1 MLAKG
6 TTISGY
12 RVDGVLGEGGMG
24 SVYRATQLS
33 LNRTVALKILAA
45 ELSEDAAFRE
55 RFRREGLVQAAIDH
69 EHIVTVYEA
78 GDSEHGLFLA
88 MRLIRGPTLKDMILS
103 HELEPGRG
111 LGILAQVAGALD
123 SAHDVGLTHRDIKP
137 QNILIG
143 ANDHAYLA
151 DFGLTQASDEVSL
164 TETGQFIG
172 TIDYVAPEQI
182 QGEAATARSDVYS
195 LTAVLYETLT
205 GVVPYAKPNEAAV
218 LFAHISEAP
227 PRITE
232 RQGDLPPRLDEVI
245 ARGMAKL
252 PSDRYASAGELLAD
266 ARKAFGGDA
275 GPVTPPVPLEPAGGR
290 MRVASATAPTGKR
303 TVVRPGGAATVP
315 AGAAGRAGATI
326 PADVAAPA
334 GAGPASAATVP
345 AAAPPAVRRRAVLVP
360 LLIALAAG
368 AAVAGFL
375 IGSGGGGSEEP
386 GAAFTNTASAGS
398 IGLSFPAGWKR
409 VSEEP
414 NVPGVRF
421 RDPLVLAPDAPAQ
434 ARLVAGNVAA
444 SGPTL
449 LSAGLL
455 GRLAGGAPEGEPVRL
470 NDLEALRYR
479 ALEPRDLAGQLQL
492 YAVPTTRGVATVA
505 CIAPGGAQ
513 AEGFRRDCESV
524 AATLELAGA
533 EPYPLGPSAEY
544 ASSLRGVTSRL
555 AAARRTGTESLR
567 GAETPGAQ
575 AEALSGLAG
584 GYRRAASAVADTK
597 VSPAD
602 RAANL
607 ALSAALERTQSGYA
621 RAAEAARAGD
631 GEAYAAAGQ
640 AVRAGQRALDRALAR
655 LERLGYVL
663 P

>member
-1 MLAKG
+1 LLTKG
-6 TTISGY
+6 TIISGY
-12 RVDGVLGEGGMG
+12 RVDGALGEGGMG

-103 HELEPGRG
+103 HELEPGRA

-195 LTAVLYETLT
+195 LTAVLYEALT

-227 PRITE
+227 PRVTE

-252 PSDRYASAGELLAD
+252 PADRYASAGELMAD
-266 ARKAFGGDA
+266 ARKAFGGDPGA
-275 GPVTPPVPLEPAGGR
+275 VTPPVPLEPAAGR
-290 MRVASATAPTGKR
+290 TRVASATAPTGKR
-303 TVVRPGGAATVP
+303 TVMSPGAAATAP
-315 AGAAGRAGATI
+315 AGAAAPAGATI

-334 GAGPASAATVP
+334 GAGPAAVP
-345 AAAPPAVRRRAVLVP
+345 AAAPPAARRRAMLVP
-360 LLIALAAG
+360 LLIALTAG

-375 IGSGGGGSEEP
+375 IGSGGGGSEQP

-444 SGPTL
+444 SGPAL
-449 LSAGLL
+449 LSSGLL
-455 GRLAGGAPEGEPVRL
+455 GRLSGGAPEGDPVRL

-479 ALEPRDLAGQLQL
+479 GLEPRELAGQLQL

-513 AEGFRRDCESV
+513 AAGFRRDCESV

-533 EPYPLGPSAEY
+533 EPYPLGPSTEY
-544 ASSLRGVTSRL
+544 ASRLRGVTSRL
-555 AAARRTGTESLR
+555 AAARRTGTERLR
-567 GAETPGAQ
+567 RAETADAQ
-575 AEALSGLAG
+575 AAALSALAG

-607 ALSAALERTQSGYA
+607 ALSGALERTRSGYA
-621 RAAEAARAGD
+621 RAAEAAGAGD

-640 AVRAGQRALDRALAR
+640 AVRAGQSALGRALAR

>member
-12 RVDGVLGEGGMG
+12 RVDGPLGEGGMG
-24 SVYRATQLS
+24 TVYRATQLS

-45 ELSEDAAFRE
+45 ELSQDTAFRE

-78 GDSEHGLFLA
+78 GDSDHGLFLA
-88 MRLIRGPTLKDMILS
+88 MRLIRGPTLKDMIIS
-103 HELEPGRG
+103 HELDPGRG

-151 DFGLTQASDEVSL
+151 DFGLTQASDEASL

-182 QGEAATARSDVYS
+182 QGGEATARSDVYS
-195 LTAVLYETLT
+195 LTAVMYEALT
-205 GVVPYAKPNEAAV
+205 GDVPYAKPNEAAV
-218 LFAHISEAP
+218 LYAHISEPP
-227 PRITE
+227 PRVTE
-232 RQGDLPPRLDEVI
+232 RKSDLPPRLDDVI

-252 PSDRYASAGELLAD
+252 PADRYASAGDLVAD
-266 ARKAFGGDA
+266 AREAFGGA
-275 GPVTPPVPLEPAGGR
+275 GAPTPPAAAEPTAGR
-290 MRVASATAPTGKR
+290 TRVASPTAPTGER
-303 TVVRPGGAATVP
+303 TVMRGAAATGP
-315 AGAAGRAGATI
+315 AGAAAAT
-326 PADVAAPA
+326 APA
-334 GAGPASAATVP
+334 AAATAPAPAAAATAPAAAAP
-345 AAAPPAVRRRAVLVP
+345 AAAPPAARRRTALVP
-360 LLIALAAG
+360 LLVALAVG

-375 IGSGGGGSEEP
+375 IGRGGGEGDQAGET
-386 GAAFTNTASAGS
+386 FTNTASAGS

-414 NVPGVRF
+414 AVPGLRF
-421 RDPLVLAPDAPAQ
+421 RDPMVLAPGAPAQ
-434 ARLVAGNVAA
+434 ARLVAGSTAA
-444 SGPTL
+444 SGPAL
-449 LSAGLL
+449 LTPGLL
-455 GRLAGGAPEGEPVRL
+455 ARLPGGAPEGEPVGL

-479 ALEPRDLAGQLQL
+479 GLEPRGLTGELQL

-505 CIAPGGAQ
+505 CTAPAGAQ
-513 AEGFRRDCESV
+513 SADFRRDCESV
-524 AATLELAGA
+524 AATLELAGVDA
-533 EPYPLGPSAEY
+533 YPLGPSAEY
-544 ASSLRGVTSRL
+544 AQTLNGVMSRL
-555 AAARRTGTESLR
+555 TAARRTGTQRLR
-567 GAETPGAQ
+567 GADTPDAQ
-575 AEALSGLAG
+575 ADALSALSGA
-584 GYRRAASAVADTK
+584 YRRAASSLASTE

-602 RAANL
+602 RTANL
-607 ALSAALERTQSGYA
+607 ALVAGLERTRLGYA

-631 GEAYAAAGQ
+631 ADAYAAAGKS
-640 AVRAGQRALDRALAR
+640 VSAGERALGRALAR
-655 LERLGYVL
+655 LERLGYSV